1 MTQREEIW
9 EHAERCLYMAYGEEP
24 DLKIINR
31 FFEEKKAL
39 SHFGVAEYFDQLGEI
54 CIKSLDEYNEKLPIK
69 STISSCFTAYLLAA
83 DGDVNPLPTHYYCE
97 ECGTLIWADKGSCLL
112 DMKPRK
118 CECGAGNMR
127 VDGFD
132 LCHEIYLPYAEMI
145 QKKGPVPKNYQEL
158 FSTLMKKFFQTNL
171 IGVAQTC
178 NLLGDATEIYPHK
191 INLSDEEVKKRLLSG
206 EFDCFDPK
214 IAEFLR
220 KAYSVVKPQN
230 YNELL
235 KIISLS
241 NGTNTWNQNA
251 EILLCDGVC
260 MLSEIPSSR
269 DEVLSQIRD
278 AMTECGF
285 YDSGFA
291 YDVMNKVRNGYYS
304 KHGIDNYT
312 AKTLY
317 MLGFDKWFVDYLS
330 HIVYMAP
337 KALSVAELRYS
348 IALKWYKIYHPKE
361 YAEVIGDENIWEGGQ
376 NNG

>member
-1 MTQREEIW
+1 MTHREELW
-9 EHAERCLYMAYGEEP
+9 NKAEQRLYELYGDYP
-24 DLKIINR
+24 DLRIKNR

-39 SHFGVAEYFDQLGEI
+39 SHLGVAEYFDQLGEI

-83 DGDVNPLPTHYYCE
+83 DGDVNPLPTYYYCE

-118 CECGAGNMR
+118 CECGAGKMK

-132 LCHEIYLPYAEMI
+132 LCYEVYLPYGEML
-145 QKKGPVPKNYQEL
+145 QKKGPMPGNYKEL
-158 FSTLMKKFFQTNL
+158 FSTLTKKFFQINL

-191 INLSDEEVKKRLLSG
+191 IDLSDEEVKKRLLSG
-206 EFDCFDPK
+206 EFDCFNPK
-214 IAEFLR
+214 MAEFLQ

-241 NGTNTWNQNA
+241 KGTNTWNQT
-251 EILLCDGVC
+251 EILLRDGVC

-278 AMTECGF
+278 AMIECGF

-304 KHGIDNYT
+304 KHGGIDNFT
-312 AKTLY
+312 AKKLY

-330 HIVYMAP
+330 HVVYMAP

-348 IALKWYKIYHPKE
+348 IALKWYKTYHPKQ
-361 YAEVIGDENIWEGGQ
+361 YAEVVIGEENIWEGDT
-376 NNG
+376 